1 VRVDD
6 LFLLLASFTIVLLVA
21 MNIATS
27 YRTLLDALDA
37 APSDRLFVLE
47 WHDVDDC
54 HSVTFGDFR
63 RRASQHACFLKQ
75 QGVRCGDRVVFV
87 MPQGIALMAAF
98 VGSMSLGALPAI
110 LAYPNKKVD
119 SAKYSSGLGGVTATL
134 KAPHVVVDANFPK
147 DLIGDVSTSGA
158 TKLIHSPDSIES
170 LGELDPVHLSLHPQG
185 LAFIQHSAGTTGLQK
200 GVALSHSA
208 VLRQLSHLVEVLNV
222 SAVDR
227 LYSWLPLYHDMGLI
241 ACFML
246 PMVCHLSVIMQPPA
260 EWVLRPETMLKL
272 IHDHKCTLAWLPNF
286 TFQFVPRRASAVSRS
301 PYDMSS
307 LRALIN
313 CSEPV
318 KTESMSEF
326 YEAFANQG
334 LKREAL
340 QSSYAMAENVF
351 AVTQSEP
358 EGPLQIYADGQRFR
372 SEHLIDE
379 VPSNTEGAISF
390 TSSGRLLPQN
400 QARIVS
406 ETGETL
412 PSLHV
417 GEILIKSDSLFDGYF
432 NRPDLTA
439 QVMIDGWYRTGDFGF
454 FHGAELFV
462 VGRKKDLLIIGGEN
476 IYPQDVEEIVCSH
489 PAVHD
494 GRAVALGLF
503 NPGLGTEELV
513 VVAEVEQQEVLEKS
527 AQIEREL
534 RAKVFVEMGVSVR
547 FLFLKPPRWIVKST
561 AGKLARST
569 TREKLLREYPG
580 LRSQRMED
588 L

>member
-21 MNIATS
+21 MNIATT

-412 PSLHV
+412 PALHV

-580 LRSQRMED
+580 LGSQRMED